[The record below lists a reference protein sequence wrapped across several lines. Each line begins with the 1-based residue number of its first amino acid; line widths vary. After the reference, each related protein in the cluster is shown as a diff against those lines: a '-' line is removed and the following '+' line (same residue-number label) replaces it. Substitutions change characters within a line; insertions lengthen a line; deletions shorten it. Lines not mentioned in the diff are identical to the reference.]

1 MKKSF
6 KVLLPV
12 AAALALSACSSSE
25 ITRYATTDMTWAEFY
40 AAEIGAP
47 AETMVEK
54 GYDAVTSATMSK
66 SKRFTSN
73 VVSEDGS
80 TISGVKAVPVGMTE
94 SVYKKLSADQK
105 SRYTFIE
112 DKALESYKVLDKKGS
127 FGKLICQVVDYTDAT
142 AKILSGQSSV
152 WGHYTIS
159 VQGAELDGDCM
170 GVILTCSDGTK
181 VGLKAQDNIWI
192 RKSELGISVAEFT
205 EPHGNKPTYKHTE
218 VLEGKTITNITY
230 LFNGADAVSINT
242 DLLVKKRC
250 DAKVTID
257 GSLEGK
263 ASVKAVVAGLPEGY
277 KVASIRKGLARGAR
291 AVLDEEFTFSNG
303 NLSITCDDAKDV
315 YMVTFQSE
323 EYSDLTALL
332 DLSK

>member
-12 AAALALSACSSSE
+12 AAALALTACSSSE
-25 ITRYATTDMTWAEFY
+25 ITRFATTDMTWAEFY

-47 AETMVEK
+47 ASKMEQM

-80 TISGVKAVPVGMTE
+80 TISGIKAVPVGMTE
-94 SVYKKLSADQK
+94 SVYKKLSDDQK

-112 DKALESYKVLDKKGS
+112 GEPLESYKVLDKKGA
-127 FGKLICQVVDYTDAT
+127 FGRLICQVVDYADAT
-142 AKILSGQSSV
+142 AKIQSGQSST
-152 WGHYTIS
+152 WGNYTIS

-181 VGLKAQDNIWI
+181 VGLKALDNIWI

-230 LFNGADAVSINT
+230 LFNGADAVSIDT
-242 DLLVKKRC
+242 DLLVKKLC
-250 DAKVTID
+250 GAKVTVE
-257 GSLEGK
+257 GSLEGNS
-263 ASVKAVVAGLPEGY
+263 SVKAVVSNLPDGY
-277 KVASIRKGLARGAR
+277 TVASVRKGLGRGAR
-291 AVLDEEFTFSNG
+291 ALQAGEFTYSNG
-303 NLSITCDDAKDV
+303 NLSITCDDAKDM
-315 YMVTFQSE
+315 YSITFQSD
-323 EYSDLTALL
+323 EYSDLTSSI
-332 DLSK
+332 DLTK